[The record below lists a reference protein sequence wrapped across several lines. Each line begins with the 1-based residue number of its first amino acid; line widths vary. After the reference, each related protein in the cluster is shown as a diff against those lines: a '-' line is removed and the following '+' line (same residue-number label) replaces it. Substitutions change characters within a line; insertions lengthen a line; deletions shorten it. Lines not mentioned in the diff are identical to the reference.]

1 MHHMHAPGRHAAPS
15 TGAAAQ
21 PPQSDQE
28 SWILGQSFANLHEK
42 TLRDCAL
49 AAYHKDRATRMES
62 VASAAESLL
71 GAMDIP
77 GRRVT
82 RSASGA
88 PPEAASAA
96 PGGAAIPAAA
106 KPARISQSGGQR
118 GAAGGLRIETRPATD
133 AGPAA
138 AEAAPHHVAL
148 RLPKGGFEAIERG
161 GAGGALSEPHW
172 ADGAHPDHDP
182 GSLGGAEALRG
193 GAGGALSEP
202 HWEDGTH
209 RDPDPDPAGAAGAPR
224 EGAAG
229 AFHEPHW
236 EDGAHRGP
244 SNSHAGA
251 AGPDGDW
258 RAQADVPANAGAFD
272 NDWDGMPDDCG
283 PPDGWEPDGGDIA
296 GGGAPDD
303 AAAHDRRGAAHA
315 RGAGGRRQGVPR
327 LGRWA
332 AAGLLAAAAAVM
344 VWIGGDGIARLAG
357 WRASPPAPAQHGTP
371 DGGAA
376 EIRRMVSDAL
386 KDAPGDAA
394 PPVDSGLAPGPG
406 DGAEDLRGMI
416 ADAPDGDRAPGGAGC
431 GPADS
436 AHEDGADGP
445 QLETP
450 AFADAID
457 PASAAEA
464 AHLADPAG
472 VRLARIER
480 RIASAERG
488 AVSTGGL
495 IGALGDAIAD
505 ATARMEAMERGRAA
519 IDSRLA
525 DLERRAAA
533 AGGAG
538 ERATGLRA
546 RLDETDTVVLD
557 IAARVAALEAE
568 AGAFAMADG
577 PGGARA
583 PQRRGDWG
591 PDPFAAE
598 GARTEW
604 DGSADDNPVYRRIP
618 AAAGLVR
625 DKDGRLIPVFVETP
639 AAAAPQGG

>member
-1 MHHMHAPGRHAAPS
+1 MHDMHAMGRHAAPS

-28 SWILGQSFANLHEK
+28 SWTLGQSFANLHEK

-49 AAYHKDRATRMES
+49 ATYHRDRATRMES
-62 VASAAESLL
+62 VASTAESLL
-71 GAMDIP
+71 GAMDVSA
-77 GRRVT
+77 RRVT

-88 PPEAASAA
+88 PSKVASAA
-96 PGGAAIPAAA
+96 PGGAAIPTAA
-106 KPARISQSGGQR
+106 KPARMSQSGGGQR

-138 AEAAPHHVAL
+138 QDAAPHHVAL
-148 RLPKGGFEAIERG
+148 RLPKGGFEAIDRG
-161 GAGGALSEPHW
+161 GAG
-172 ADGAHPDHDP
+172 D
-182 GSLGGAEALRG
+182 
-193 GAGGALSEP
+193 ALSEP
-202 HWEDGTH
+202 HWEDGAH
-209 RDPDPDPAGAAGAPR
+209 CGGPD
-224 EGAAG
+224 
-229 AFHEPHW
+229 H
-236 EDGAHRGP
+236 
-244 SNSHAGA
+244 SHAGA
-251 AGPDGDW
+251 NGPGGDW
-258 RAQADVPANAGAFD
+258 RAQAEIPAGAEAFD

-283 PPDGWEPDGGDIA
+283 AADDWEPDDGDIA
-296 GGGAPDD
+296 NGGAPDD
-303 AAAHDRRGAAHA
+303 ATAHDRRGAAHA
-315 RGAGGRRQGVPR
+315 RDAGARLWGGPR

-344 VWIGGDGIARLAG
+344 VWIGGDGIARLIG
-357 WRASPPAPAQHGTP
+357 WRASPPAPAQHGAP

-386 KDAPGDAA
+386 KVAPDEAL
-394 PPVDSGLAPGPG
+394 PPADPGSARGPG
-406 DGAEDLRGMI
+406 DGVEDLHGMI
-416 ADAPDGDRAPGGAGC
+416 ADVPDGDRAPGGAGC
-431 GPADS
+431 GPAES
-436 AHEDGADGP
+436 AHEGGADGP

-450 AFADAID
+450 AFASAAD

-464 AHLADPAG
+464 AQLADPLEL
-472 VRLARIER
+472 RFARIER

-505 ATARMEAMERGRAA
+505 AAARMEAIERGRAA
-519 IDSRLA
+519 IESRLD
-525 DLERRAAA
+525 DLELRAAA

-538 ERATGLRA
+538 ERTAGLRA

-568 AGAFAMADG
+568 AGAGAFAMADG
-577 PGGARA
+577 LGGAQA

-591 PDPFAAE
+591 PDPFAAD
-598 GARTEW
+598 GARTQW

-618 AAAGLVR
+618 AAARLVR

-639 AAAAPQGG
+639 AAAPPQGG

>member
-1 MHHMHAPGRHAAPS
+1 MHHTHELSRHAAPS

-21 PPQSDQE
+21 QPQSDQE
-28 SWILGQSFANLHEK
+28 TWALGQSFSNLHEK

-49 AAYHKDRATRMES
+49 ADYHKDRARRMES

-88 PPEAASAA
+88 PPEAAHAA

-106 KPARISQSGGQR
+106 KPAPMFTRSGGQR
-118 GAAGGLRIETRPATD
+118 GAAGGLRIETRPATNT
-133 AGPAA
+133 GPAA

-148 RLPKGGFEAIERG
+148 RLPKGGFEAIDRG
-161 GAGGALSEPHW
+161 GAGDALS
-172 ADGAHPDHDP
+172 
-182 GSLGGAEALRG
+182 
-193 GAGGALSEP
+193 
-202 HWEDGTH
+202 
-209 RDPDPDPAGAAGAPR
+209 
-224 EGAAG
+224 
-229 AFHEPHW
+229 EPHW

-244 SNSHAGA
+244 NPGPAGAAEAQREGAAGVLHESHWEDGAHRGPDHSHAGA
-251 AGPDGDW
+251 NGPGGDW
-258 RAQADVPANAGAFD
+258 RAQADVPADAGAFD

-283 PPDGWEPDGGDIA
+283 PPDDWEPDDGDIA
-296 GGGAPDD
+296 KGGAPDD
-303 AAAHDRRGAAHA
+303 ATAHDRRGAAHA
-315 RGAGGRRQGVPR
+315 HNAGGRLWGVPR

-332 AAGLLAAAAAVM
+332 AAGLLATAVAVM
-344 VWIGGDGIARLAG
+344 VWIGGDGIARLIG
-357 WRASPPAPAQHGTP
+357 WRASPPVPAQHGAP

-386 KDAPGDAA
+386 KVAPGEAL
-394 PPVDSGLAPGPG
+394 PPADPGSARGPG
-406 DGAEDLRGMI
+406 DGAEDLRGTI

-431 GPADS
+431 GPAES
-436 AHEDGADGP
+436 AHEDGADAP

-450 AFADAID
+450 AWANATD
-457 PASAAEA
+457 PASAAA
-464 AHLADPAG
+464 AAQLADPIEF
-472 VRLARIER
+472 RLARIER

-495 IGALGDAIAD
+495 IGAMGDAIAD
-505 ATARMEAMERGRAA
+505 AAARMEAIERGRAA

-525 DLERRAAA
+525 DLELRAAA

-538 ERATGLRA
+538 ERTAGLRA

-568 AGAFAMADG
+568 AGAFAMANG
-577 PGGARA
+577 PGGAQA

-591 PDPFAAE
+591 PDPFAAD

-618 AAAGLVR
+618 AAARLVR
-625 DKDGRLIPVFVETP
+625 DKDGRLVPVFVETP

>member
-1 MHHMHAPGRHAAPS
+1 MHDMHAMGRHAAPS

-21 PPQSDQE
+21 PPESDQE
-28 SWILGQSFANLHEK
+28 SWTLGQSFANLHEK

-49 AAYHKDRATRMES
+49 ATYHRDRAQRMES

-71 GAMDIP
+71 GAMDVP
-77 GRRVT
+77 SRRVT

-96 PGGAAIPAAA
+96 PGGAAIPTAAM
-106 KPARISQSGGQR
+106 PARMSQSGGQR
-118 GAAGGLRIETRPATD
+118 GAPGGLRIETRPAPN
-133 AGPAA
+133 AGPTA

-148 RLPKGGFEAIERG
+148 RLPKGGFEAIDRG

-172 ADGAHPDHDP
+172 ADGAHRGPDH
-182 GSLGGAEALRG
+182 
-193 GAGGALSEP
+193 
-202 HWEDGTH
+202 
-209 RDPDPDPAGAAGAPR
+209 
-224 EGAAG
+224 
-229 AFHEPHW
+229 
-236 EDGAHRGP
+236 
-244 SNSHAGA
+244 SHAGA
-251 AGPDGDW
+251 AGPGGDW
-258 RAQADVPANAGAFD
+258 RAQADIPADAGAFD

-283 PPDGWEPDGGDIA
+283 PPDGWEPDDGGIA
-296 GGGAPDD
+296 KGGAPDD

-315 RGAGGRRQGVPR
+315 RDAGGRSWGVPR

-344 VWIGGDGIARLAG
+344 VWIGGDGIARLIG
-357 WRASPPAPAQHGTP
+357 WRASPPAPAQHAAP

-386 KDAPGDAA
+386 KDAPGEAL
-394 PPVDSGLAPGPG
+394 PPADPGSARGPG
-406 DGAEDLRGMI
+406 DGAEDLRDMI
-416 ADAPDGDRAPGGAGC
+416 ADAPDGDRAPGGDGC

-436 AHEDGADGP
+436 AHEGSADAL

-450 AFADAID
+450 AWANAAD

-464 AHLADPAG
+464 AQLADPLEL
-472 VRLARIER
+472 RFARIER

-505 ATARMEAMERGRAA
+505 AAARMEAIERGRAA
-519 IDSRLA
+519 IESRLD
-525 DLERRAAA
+525 DLELRAAA

-538 ERATGLRA
+538 ERTAGLRA

-568 AGAFAMADG
+568 AGAGAFAMADG
-577 PGGARA
+577 LGGAQA

-591 PDPFAAE
+591 PDPFAAD
-598 GARTEW
+598 GARTQW

-618 AAAGLVR
+618 AAARLVR

-639 AAAAPQGG
+639 AAAPPQGG

>member
-1 MHHMHAPGRHAAPS
+1 MHHMNATGRHAAPS

-28 SWILGQSFANLHEK
+28 TWALGQSFSNLHEK
-42 TLRDCAL
+42 TLRDCAVV
-49 AAYHKDRATRMES
+49 AYQKDRAQRMES

-71 GAMDIP
+71 GAMDVS

-88 PPEAASAA
+88 PPEAGSAA
-96 PGGAAIPAAA
+96 PGGASIPTAA
-106 KPARISQSGGQR
+106 KPARISQSGGAQR

-138 AEAAPHHVAL
+138 QDAAPHHVAL
-148 RLPKGGFEAIERG
+148 RLPKGGFEAIDRG
-161 GAGGALSEPHW
+161 GAGDALS
-172 ADGAHPDHDP
+172 
-182 GSLGGAEALRG
+182 
-193 GAGGALSEP
+193 
-202 HWEDGTH
+202 
-209 RDPDPDPAGAAGAPR
+209 
-224 EGAAG
+224 
-229 AFHEPHW
+229 EPHW

-244 SNSHAGA
+244 NPGPAGAAEAQREGAAGVLHESHWEDGAHRGPDHSHAGA
-251 AGPDGDW
+251 NGPGGDW
-258 RAQADVPANAGAFD
+258 RAQAEIPADAGAFD

-283 PPDGWEPDGGDIA
+283 APDGWEPDDGDIA
-296 GGGAPDD
+296 KGGAPDD
-303 AAAHDRRGAAHA
+303 ATAHDLRGAAHA
-315 RGAGGRRQGVPR
+315 RDAGGRSWGGPR

-332 AAGLLAAAAAVM
+332 TAGLLAAAAAVM
-344 VWIGGDGIARLAG
+344 VWIGGDGIARLIG
-357 WRASPPAPAQHGTP
+357 WRASPPVPAQHGAP

-386 KDAPGDAA
+386 KVAPGEAL
-394 PPVDSGLAPGPG
+394 PPADPGSARGPG

-416 ADAPDGDRAPGGAGC
+416 ADAPDGDRAPGGDGC

-436 AHEDGADGP
+436 AHEGGADAL

-450 AFADAID
+450 AWANAAD

-464 AHLADPAG
+464 AQLADPLEL
-472 VRLARIER
+472 RFARIER

-495 IGALGDAIAD
+495 IGAMGDAIAD
-505 ATARMEAMERGRAA
+505 AAARMEAIERGRAA

-525 DLERRAAA
+525 DLELRAAA

-538 ERATGLRA
+538 ERTAGLRA

-568 AGAFAMADG
+568 AGAFAMANG
-577 PGGARA
+577 PGGAQA

-591 PDPFAAE
+591 PDPFAAD

-618 AAAGLVR
+618 AAARLVR
-625 DKDGRLIPVFVETP
+625 DKDGRLVPVFVETP